1 MEALLRS
8 MNFNLELYVCRYDN
22 HPTLFRRLCIVLT
35 FCYKANCRSN
45 IQKAITK
52 KSRGAPD
59 RVQGSIRTNL
69 FNVHKPQSISRPG
82 LDFNIRSFRSSLKAL
97 NTIPVLQVIHSVT

>member
-45 IQKAITK
+45 IQKAIPK

>member
-45 IQKAITK
+45 IQKAIPVN
-52 KSRGAPD
+52 RGGRPIEFKARYGLIYSTYISHNRYLG
-59 RVQGSIRTNL
+59 RVST
-69 FNVHKPQSISRPG
+69 SISGASGHR
-82 LDFNIRSFRSSLKAL
+82 LK
-97 NTIPVLQVIHSVT
+97 P